1 MGFVSP
7 LKEIISATGSRIKP
21 MRMRNSDPTRHNNIS
36 GAAEPVA
43 ADLVVLIEIVANE
56 LVGDI
61 VSLRTATTAVK

>member
-1 MGFVSP
+1 
-7 LKEIISATGSRIKP
+7 

-56 LVGDI
+56 LVGDM